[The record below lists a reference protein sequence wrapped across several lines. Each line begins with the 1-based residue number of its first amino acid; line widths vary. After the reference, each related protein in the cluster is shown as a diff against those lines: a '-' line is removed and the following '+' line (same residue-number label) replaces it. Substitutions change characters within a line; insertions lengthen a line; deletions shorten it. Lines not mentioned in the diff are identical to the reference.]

1 MENLAFLLAAGRLV
15 ASLAAAMPQGVLDTL
30 QVPVPTGHLDQGLV
44 AFSFLFCTLS
54 KGFLL
59 PTWGLSE
66 WIRLASPSPSACR
79 TLPQQRGLALIRS
92 LSDFCSPGWT
102 SVTSVLWHLYLIP
115 KGSVPQCKCFF
126 LTKLLFR
133 KLILTKHAAYCQWV
147 WFQIAK
153 VMIYCWKFIWPD
165 TWTWKGWLACCTFP
179 KKFDQTTYRIFQH
192 DRLKTF
198 L

>member
-15 ASLAAAMPQGVLDTL
+15 ASLAAAMYPPSSGTCRTL
-30 QVPVPTGHLDQGLV
+30 GSRPGG
-44 AFSFLFCTLS
+44 FFLPPLHS

-79 TLPQQRGLALIRS
+79 PLPQQSGLSLIRS
-92 LSDFCSPGWT
+92 LSGFCSPGWT

-115 KGSVPQCKCFF
+115 KGAVPQCKCFF

-147 WFQIAK
+147 
-153 VMIYCWKFIWPD
+153 
-165 TWTWKGWLACCTFP
+165 
-179 KKFDQTTYRIFQH
+179 
-192 DRLKTF
+192 
-198 L
+198 